1 MTKLWLALILACL
14 GLAPAQAQVVAPGTP
29 PTPMAGAYNASP
41 PTIPSG
47 QAGWAQIDALGNL
60 KTILSAGGA
69 SAQISLDGALSVN
82 TPAYPQFADTFSA
95 ALDTTTNWA
104 TKNVTGTAV
113 VSAGQLVINSST
125 TASAYGGVVT
135 QQTFAPVGVSP
146 QVFGVLASFT
156 VTTQANSVRVFG
168 MFTAPG
174 TPTTAIPVTDGYI
187 YRLDGAGAL
196 FAEIWSAGVAV
207 SSVNVTTACLP
218 AANVPG
224 IFAINYRAS
233 LVQFSCGSSTVVNLA
248 PVLGINPVNQILNVA
263 ALSIAGSTPP
273 AASAVMNLSAM
284 ALATISPATIK
295 SLGQAPTVND
305 PALVVTSPPY
315 GAGVTPIAGNASGT
329 TAAVVGTL
337 TSTATQTAYICG
349 FNVQAAG
356 TGLVGPIVVAG
367 LIGSSQTYQGSAVAA
382 GGTVANQ
389 IFNPCIPASA
399 VNTNITITTTAD
411 ATATAVNVNSWGFRQ

>member
-1 MTKLWLALILACL
+1 MKTGSTAAIALLLA
-14 GLAPAQAQVVAPGTP
+14 GT
-29 PTPMAGAYNASP
+29 GA
-41 PTIPSG
+41 
-47 QAGWAQIDALGNL
+47 WAQTPATVRPCVGPPAACVGVAATTPLPSSIYG
-60 KTILSAGGA
+60 AGGVA
-69 SAQISLDGALSVN
+69 AQLSLDGALSVN
-82 TPAYPQFADTFSA
+82 TQAYPQFADTFSA
-95 ALDTTTNWA
+95 ALDTTTNWTA
-104 TKNVTGTAV
+104 KNVTGTAV

-125 TASAYGGVVT
+125 TASAYGGVFSK
-135 QQTFAPVGVSP
+135 QTFAPVGVSP
-146 QVFGVLASFT
+146 QVWGVLASFT

-168 MFTAPG
+168 MFTVPG

-196 FAEIWSAGVAV
+196 FAEIWSSGVAV
-207 SSVNVTTACLP
+207 SSVDVTASCLP
-218 AANVPG
+218 AANIPA

-233 LVQFSCGSSTVVNLA
+233 LVQFSCGTSTVVNLT
-248 PVLGINPVNQILNVA
+248 PVVGINPVNQVLNA
-263 ALSIAGSTPP
+263 SALSVAGATPP
-273 AASAVMNLSAM
+273 VASAVMNLSA
-284 ALATISPATIK
+284 LAVATLSPATIK
-295 SLGQAPTVND
+295 SLGQAPTIND

-315 GAGVTPIAGNASGT
+315 GAGVTPISGNASGT

-337 TSTATQTAYICG
+337 TAASTATAYICG

-382 GGTVANQ
+382 GGTVATQ
-389 IFNPCIPASA
+389 IYNPCIPASA